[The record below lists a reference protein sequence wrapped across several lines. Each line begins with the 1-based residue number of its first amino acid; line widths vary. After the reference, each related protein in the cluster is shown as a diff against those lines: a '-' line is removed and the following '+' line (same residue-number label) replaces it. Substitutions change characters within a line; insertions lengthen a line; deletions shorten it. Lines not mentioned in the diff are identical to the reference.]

1 MPDEIVALAVLS
13 LASVTALGFGLMR
26 SINRHLERKWKGTQ
40 GIDAAGV
47 LPDLD
52 DLRARLESIEDVQMR
67 VTELEERVDFAE
79 RMLSERT
86 DHVVLPANRNPR
98 DG

>member
-1 MPDEIVALAVLS
+1 MPDEIVMLAVMG

-26 SINRHLERKWKGTQ
+26 SINRHLECKWKSTQ

-47 LPDLD
+47 LPDLE
-52 DLRARLESIEDVQMR
+52 DLRTRLESIEDVQMR

-79 RMLSERT
+79 RILSEGT
-86 DHVVLPANRNPR
+86 DRNALR
-98 DG
+98 G